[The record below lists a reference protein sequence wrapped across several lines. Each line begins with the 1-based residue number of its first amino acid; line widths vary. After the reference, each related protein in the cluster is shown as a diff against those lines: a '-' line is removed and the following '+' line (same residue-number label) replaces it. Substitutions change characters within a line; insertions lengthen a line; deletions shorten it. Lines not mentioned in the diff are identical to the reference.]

1 MYPTHLWKVPS
12 EAQSSAMVLQT
23 LQVFIIKIHRKS
35 VAYVENIICFFVAH
49 IYPKESVLLHYSILI
64 YTAPKMKAS
73 SDRKQPRLMM
83 IIKTLGLDKQ
93 SRKGS

>member
-1 MYPTHLWKVPS
+1 MPL

-23 LQVFIIKIHRKS
+23 VQVFTIKIHRKS
-35 VAYVENIICFFVAH
+35 AAYGENIICFFVSH
-49 IYPKESVLLHYSILI
+49 ISPKESVSLLI